1 MTQITLPH
9 NHGESADELFSL
21 LPAPQEFQTSAELF
35 GLLSDES
42 RLRIFWILCHYEECV
57 INLSSLVGMSSPAV
71 SHHLR
76 QCKKGR
82 TPSFLREYILPD
94 VSYFLLILSSN
105 LLIGFQYLMHY
116 IIHLLQSL
124 YLPGLQKRQSNC
136 LPTIFSSLCF
146 VPALIP

>member
-21 LPAPQEFQTSAELF
+21 LPAPLGFQTSSELF

-76 QCKKGR
+76 QLKNPTADCQPSEWKG
-82 TPSFLREYILPD
+82 S
-94 VSYFLLILSSN
+94 LL
-105 LLIGFQYLMHY
+105 
-116 IIHLLQSL
+116 
-124 YLPGLQKRQSNC
+124 
-136 LPTIFSSLCF
+136 
-146 VPALIP
+146 